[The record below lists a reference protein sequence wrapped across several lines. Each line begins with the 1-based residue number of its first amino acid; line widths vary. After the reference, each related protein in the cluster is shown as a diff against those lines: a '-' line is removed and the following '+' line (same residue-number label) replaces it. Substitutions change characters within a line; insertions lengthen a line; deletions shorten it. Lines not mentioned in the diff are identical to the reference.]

1 MILYSNLLNLEG
13 AEMKVLRK
21 IIGKTR
27 RDRISN
33 ENIR

>member
-1 MILYSNLLNLEG
+1 MKIKG
-13 AEMKVLRK
+13 QTQVAEMKVLRK

-33 ENIR
+33 ENIRHM